1 MDFIIEKASR
11 FFKVLPLT
19 PRATQSCLE
28 LQKKFTYSN
37 YNHYSKNNN
46 NNNAKALEQVK
57 IYACGLF
64 DNTEFRFHINSYHI
78 FLDNLK
84 TFYPSGAKYVVN
96 EKELPKCN
104 KREIKIKP
112 EWKIRDYQEPIIEY
126 LISDKPKDKFIGI
139 QTGKGK
145 ALALNE
151 LIKTPYGW
159 KRMGDMSVGDE
170 IIAKNGSTTF
180 VTGVY
185 PQEKKQLYKV
195 TFVDGREIE
204 CCGEHLWRVYYINT
218 TTHKRWRVVDTLEV
232 LRLISMPNPRVYIDL
247 CEAQDTEDVILP
259 LHPYLLG
266 VLLGDGSI
274 STFTPTICTPD
285 QFIIDEIKKV
295 LPESYEIVRNKTLEE
310 KCPIYRLVPIERKRK
325 VNAISDSIKDLD
337 LNNAR
342 SYNKFIP
349 AQYLLASK
357 QQRLDLLQGLLD
369 TDGTV
374 NTLESGGS
382 ISYSTVSERLAK
394 DVQQLVWSLG
404 GIASISAKQTSYTY
418 LNEKKLGRPSFTVN
432 IRYKKPSELF
442 RLPKKKERTNDNNQ
456 YAANLKLRVKSVV
469 PTKVEHSQCISIAHP
484 DKLFVTTNYI
494 VTHNTFCSLVG
505 VSKLGYRTIIIVEGG
520 LITKWASDILK
531 VLDIPS
537 KRTLCVRGSQQL
549 KGLISLAGTKEFED
563 IDIILLSNN
572 TLQDWIT
579 IHETLSHE
587 KDIDIGY
594 GVHPELFYERLQIG
608 HRLIDEVHKKFHFNY
623 KQDLYTNTHHITS
636 LSATLFSY
644 DKKQEGYYNIAYPK
658 EERYKAGEIDKYC
671 KSFAVVYRID
681 KEKKIRTKEFGR
693 EEYSHLAFEKS
704 ILKNKELKNNYFN
717 LIVETLYEGYIPNYK
732 EGNKAAIYV
741 STTNLATELVDFLKR
756 KFPNKTVERY
766 VSTLKDP
773 YKNLLD
779 PDIRVSTL
787 GSGGTGHDIIG
798 LTDTILTIAIMSLQ
812 ANVQVFG
819 RTRFI
824 EDRDTRFY
832 FFNCTNVK
840 SHMKYLDLKS
850 KLMKEIAKTYD
861 ILNYNKEL

>member
-1 MDFIIEKASR
+1 
-11 FFKVLPLT
+11 
-19 PRATQSCLE
+19 
-28 LQKKFTYSN
+28 
-37 YNHYSKNNN
+37 
-46 NNNAKALEQVK
+46 
-57 IYACGLF
+57 
-64 DNTEFRFHINSYHI
+64 
-78 FLDNLK
+78 
-84 TFYPSGAKYVVN
+84 
-96 EKELPKCN
+96 
-104 KREIKIKP
+104 
-112 EWKIRDYQEPIIEY
+112 
-126 LISDKPKDKFIGI
+126 
-139 QTGKGK
+139 
-145 ALALNE
+145 
-151 LIKTPYGW
+151 
-159 KRMGDMSVGDE
+159 MGDMSVGDE
-170 IIAKNGSTTF
+170 IIAKDGSTTF

-247 CEAQDTEDVILP
+247 CEAQDTEDVMLP
-259 LHPYLLG
+259 LDPYLLG
-266 VLLGDGSI
+266 V
-274 STFTPTICTPD
+274 F
-285 QFIIDEIKKV
+285 F
-295 LPESYEIVRNKTLEE
+295 N
-310 KCPIYRLVPIERKRK
+310 
-325 VNAISDSIKDLD
+325 
-337 LNNAR
+337 
-342 SYNKFIP
+342 FIP

-394 DVQQLVWSLG
+394 HVQQLVWSLG

-531 VLDIPS
+531 VLDIPA

-549 KGLISLAGTKEFED
+549 KGLISLANTKEFED
-563 IDIILLSNN
+563 IDVILLSNT

-594 GVHPELFYERLQIG
+594 GVHPELFYEHLKIG

-623 KQDLYTNTHHITS
+623 KQDLYT
-636 LSATLFSY
+636 
-644 DKKQEGYYNIAYPK
+644 K
-658 EERYKAGEIDKYC
+658 
-671 KSFAVVYRID
+671 V
-681 KEKKIRTKEFGR
+681 
-693 EEYSHLAFEKS
+693 
-704 ILKNKELKNNYFN
+704 
-717 LIVETLYEGYIPNYK
+717 
-732 EGNKAAIYV
+732 
-741 STTNLATELVDFLKR
+741 
-756 KFPNKTVERY
+756 
-766 VSTLKDP
+766 
-773 YKNLLD
+773 
-779 PDIRVSTL
+779 
-787 GSGGTGHDIIG
+787 
-798 LTDTILTIAIMSLQ
+798 
-812 ANVQVFG
+812 
-819 RTRFI
+819 
-824 EDRDTRFY
+824 
-832 FFNCTNVK
+832 
-840 SHMKYLDLKS
+840 
-850 KLMKEIAKTYD
+850 
-861 ILNYNKEL
+861 

>member
-1 MDFIIEKASR
+1 
-11 FFKVLPLT
+11 
-19 PRATQSCLE
+19 
-28 LQKKFTYSN
+28 
-37 YNHYSKNNN
+37 
-46 NNNAKALEQVK
+46 
-57 IYACGLF
+57 
-64 DNTEFRFHINSYHI
+64 
-78 FLDNLK
+78 
-84 TFYPSGAKYVVN
+84 
-96 EKELPKCN
+96 
-104 KREIKIKP
+104 
-112 EWKIRDYQEPIIEY
+112 
-126 LISDKPKDKFIGI
+126 
-139 QTGKGK
+139 
-145 ALALNE
+145 
-151 LIKTPYGW
+151 
-159 KRMGDMSVGDE
+159 
-170 IIAKNGSTTF
+170 
-180 VTGVY
+180 
-185 PQEKKQLYKV
+185 
-195 TFVDGREIE
+195 
-204 CCGEHLWRVYYINT
+204 
-218 TTHKRWRVVDTLEV
+218 VVDTLEV

-247 CEAQDTEDVILP
+247 CEAQDTEDVMLP
-259 LHPYLLG
+259 LDPYLLG
-266 VLLGDGSI
+266 V
-274 STFTPTICTPD
+274 F
-285 QFIIDEIKKV
+285 F
-295 LPESYEIVRNKTLEE
+295 N
-310 KCPIYRLVPIERKRK
+310 
-325 VNAISDSIKDLD
+325 
-337 LNNAR
+337 
-342 SYNKFIP
+342 FIP

-374 NTLESGGS
+374 NTLESGCS
-382 ISYSTVSERLAK
+382 ISYSTDSERLAK

-404 GIASISAKQTSYTY
+404 GIASISAKQT
-418 LNEKKLGRPSFTVN
+418 SFTVN

-505 VSKLGYRTIIIVEGG
+505 VSKIGYRTIIIVEGG

-531 VLDIPS
+531 VLDIPA

-549 KGLISLAGTKEFED
+549 KGLISLANTKEFED
-563 IDIILLSNN
+563 IDVILLSNT

-594 GVHPELFYERLQIG
+594 GVHPELFYEHLKIG

-623 KQDLYTNTHHITS
+623 KQDLYTNTHHVTS

-644 DKKQEGYYNIAYPK
+644 DKQQEGYYEIAYPK
-658 EERYKAGEIDKYC
+658 SERYKAGEVDKYC
-671 KSFAVVYRID
+671 KSYAVVYRID
-681 KEKKIRTKEFGR
+681 KEKKIKTKEFGR

-704 ILKNKELKNNYFN
+704 ILRNKELKYNYFN
-717 LIVETLYEGYIPNYK
+717 LIVEIMYEGYIPNYK
-732 EGNKAAIYV
+732 PGNKIAIYV
-741 STTNLATELVDFLKR
+741 STTDLATELVNFLKR
-756 KFPNKTVERY
+756 KFPDKTVERY

-824 EDRDTRFY
+824 EDQDTRF
-832 FFNCTNVK
+832 FFLNCVNIK
-840 SHMKYLDLKS
+840 AHMKYLDLKS
-850 KLMKEIAKTYD
+850 KLMKEIAKGYD
-861 ILNYNKEL
+861 ILNYSKEL

>member
-1 MDFIIEKASR
+1 MNFIVEKGSR
-11 FFKVLPLT
+11 FFKVKPLT
-19 PRATQSCLE
+19 KEARELCVE
-28 LQKKFTYSN
+28 LQKRFIHRNFATYKKGVN
-37 YNHYSKNNN
+37 TPPP
-46 NNNAKALEQVK
+46 AVK
-57 IYACGLF
+57 LYACALF
-64 DNTEFRFHINSYHI
+64 DEQEFRFHINSFHI
-78 FLDNLK
+78 FKDLVKSKFGNNDTVTTIDK
-84 TFYPSGAKYVVN
+84 P
-96 EKELPKCN
+96 LPECD
-104 KREIKIKP
+104 KREIPVKK
-112 EWKIRDYQEPIIEY
+112 EWEIFDYQVPIVEY
-126 LISDKPKDKFIGI
+126 LTSDSPKDKFIGI

-170 IIAKNGSTTF
+170 IIAKDGSTTF

-247 CEAQDTEDVILP
+247 CEAQDTEDVMLP

-274 STFTPTICTPD
+274 STLTPTICTPD

-394 DVQQLVWSLG
+394 HVQQLVWSLG
-404 GIASISAKQTSYTY
+404 GIASISSKQTSYTY

-520 LITKWASDILK
+520 LVTKWASDILK
-531 VLDIPS
+531 VLDIPA
-537 KRTLCVRGSQQL
+537 KRTMCVRGSLQL
-549 KGLISLAGTKEFED
+549 KGLISLAKTREFND
-563 IDIILLSNN
+563 IDVILLSNS

-579 IHETLSHE
+579 MHETLAHE

-594 GVHPELFYERLQIG
+594 GIHPEFFYEHLKIG
-608 HRLIDEVHKKFHFNY
+608 HRLIDEVHKKFHFNF
-623 KQDLYTNTHHITS
+623 KQDLYTNTHRVTS

-644 DKKQEGYYNIAYPK
+644 DKQLEGFYEIAYPK
-658 EERYKAGEIDKYC
+658 QDRYKAGAIDKYS
-671 KSFAVVYRID
+671 KSFAVLYRANNPKLLRV
-681 KEKKIRTKEFGR
+681 KENGR
-693 EEYSHLAFEKS
+693 EEYSHNAFERS
-704 ILKNKELKNNYFN
+704 ILRNKEMRNNYFS
-717 LIVETLYEGYIPNYK
+717 LILETLYDGYIPNYK
-732 EGNKAAIYV
+732 EGNKAVIYV
-741 STTNLATELVDFLKR
+741 SSTDFATELVNYLKNHF
-756 KFPNKTVERY
+756 KDKSVKRY

-773 YKNLLD
+773 YENLLD

-787 GSGGTGHDIIG
+787 GSGGTGHDIKG
-798 LTDTILTIAIMSLQ
+798 LTDNILTISIMSLQ

-824 EDRDTRFY
+824 KDQDTRFY
-832 FFNCTNVK
+832 FFNCLDVK
-840 SHMKYLDLKS
+840 AHLKYLDLKE
-850 KLMKEIAKTYD
+850 KLMLELAKTFD
-861 ILNYNKEL
+861 ILNYNNPI